1 MLPIEAGTHCVG
13 GSIDDQAAPLSRRSR
28 AKRRIHTEQFCSR
41 NLIVTPDVSLHAQR
55 ARHASAPATGRAAR
69 AAGERSAA
77 VQGSGRAA
85 AAGSAGRPADARSD
99 SAGCGPAHV
108 PEAGGGKGC
117 RIDGLE
123 RVDIGVDLQDD
134 SLGPLHQ
141 RALRR
146 PRRPPADA
154 AVFMARI
161 DLACNAPTEH
171 PDHREL
177 SHLGSVAEVL
187 RIQPCQNS
195 YRLQSWRFWLSM
207 GHPRWPRRRRCRR
220 CLS

>member
-85 AAGSAGRPADARSD
+85 AAGSAGRQADARSGA
-99 SAGCGPAHV
+99 AGCGPATF
-108 PEAGGGKGC
+108 
-117 RIDGLE
+117 
-123 RVDIGVDLQDD
+123 
-134 SLGPLHQ
+134 
-141 RALRR
+141 LRR
-146 PRRPPADA
+146 AAAKVAASMGWSASISASICRTAPLAVSITRVAPARWPPADA

-207 GHPRWPRRRRCRR
+207 GHLRWRRRRRCRR

>member
-55 ARHASAPATGRAAR
+55 ARHASAPATRRAAR

-85 AAGSAGRPADARSD
+85 AAGSAGRQADARSD
-99 SAGCGPAHV
+99 AAGCGPATF
-108 PEAGGGKGC
+108 
-117 RIDGLE
+117 
-123 RVDIGVDLQDD
+123 
-134 SLGPLHQ
+134 
-141 RALRR
+141 LRR
-146 PRRPPADA
+146 AAAKVAASMGWSASISRRSAGRLSWPSPSTRVAPARWPPADA

-177 SHLGSVAEVL
+177 ISGPAV
-187 RIQPCQNS
+187 RRC
-195 YRLQSWRFWLSM
+195 
-207 GHPRWPRRRRCRR
+207 PRRAPFPRNYRTPSRRPDRR
-220 CLS
+220 G

>member
-1 MLPIEAGTHCVG
+1 MADAGW
-13 GSIDDQAAPLSRRSR
+13 
-28 AKRRIHTEQFCSR
+28 R

-55 ARHASAPATGRAAR
+55 ARHASAPATRRAAR

-85 AAGSAGRPADARSD
+85 AAGSAGRQADARSGA
-99 SAGCGPAHV
+99 AGCGPATF
-108 PEAGGGKGC
+108 
-117 RIDGLE
+117 
-123 RVDIGVDLQDD
+123 
-134 SLGPLHQ
+134 
-141 RALRR
+141 LRR
-146 PRRPPADA
+146 AAAKVAASMGWSASISASICRTAPLAVSITRVAPARWPPADA

-171 PDHREL
+171 PDYREL

-207 GHPRWPRRRRCRR
+207 GHLRWPRRRRCRR